1 MRNLL
6 ESRVLRSAW
15 TGNRL
20 TGRLRVP
27 EAFKLVVPG
36 GGRKIAPSVSRHHG
50 EVVEI
55 DVAVRFRPEPDLAR
69 DGLRQCVLEIE
80 LAVEITL
87 DLVAGD
93 ADLQVM
99 PLPAGGRRIPDP
111 LDRRTPALLELPQ
124 HQVVL

>member
-36 GGRKIAPSVSRHHG
+36 GGRKIVISSSQQAPR
-50 EVVEI
+50 
-55 DVAVRFRPEPDLAR
+55 
-69 DGLRQCVLEIE
+69 
-80 LAVEITL
+80 
-87 DLVAGD
+87 
-93 ADLQVM
+93 
-99 PLPAGGRRIPDP
+99 
-111 LDRRTPALLELPQ
+111 
-124 HQVVL
+124 